1 MTSRKRK
8 TPKRGTDGL
17 DIGRLLQPANAF
29 ADPMAVVDD
38 QDLTLTEKRAIL
50 SVVGVRR
57 PQRRD
62 DVARRR
68 RRQPVRFDDVMDALK
83 ELDRRYGDLKSRPR
97 YRRILER
104 RMPGVFGR
112 EDDTDKPGRA
122 KVVSSRQH
130 CRAQA
135 GRVG

>member
-8 TPKRGTDGL
+8 TTQRGTDRLGGVL

-50 SVVGVRR
+50 SSWASDARSAESVLRAEGVVRL
-57 PQRRD
+57 D
-62 DVARRR
+62 DVL
-68 RRQPVRFDDVMDALK
+68 DALK

-97 YRRILER
+97 YRRILENR
-104 RMPGVFGR
+104 IPGVFGR
-112 EDDTDKPGRA
+112 RDNRGKPEA
-122 KVVSSRQH
+122 
-130 CRAQA
+130 A
-135 GRVG
+135 

>member
-8 TPKRGTDGL
+8 TSKRGNDGL

-50 SVVGVRR
+50 SSWASDARSTESVLNRAEGVVRL
-57 PQRRD
+57 
-62 DVARRR
+62 
-68 RRQPVRFDDVMDALK
+68 DDVMDALK

-97 YRRILER
+97 YRRILENR
-104 RMPGVFGR
+104 IPGVFGR
-112 EDDTDKPGRA
+112 KEDDAGKPGPA
-122 KVVSSRQH
+122 LS
-130 CRAQA
+130 
-135 GRVG
+135 